1 MQKLWLTQVQLQKPS
16 ALLMPVLPCKVA
28 PRDNALNILFLLN
41 QLYSG
46 YAMPWPRWFLP
57 GQEERH
63 RFSIALEI
71 TGKGIE

>member
-1 MQKLWLTQVQLQKPS
+1 MQKLRLTQVQMQKPS
-16 ALLMPVLPCKVA
+16 APLMPVLPFMVA
-28 PRDNALNILFLLN
+28 PRDNALNMLFSLN
-41 QLYSG
+41 QLYTG
-46 YAMPWPRWFLP
+46 HAMPWPRWFLP